1 MIFIGIDLGTSAVK
15 LIAMKE
21 KRQNSQN
28 RFKGI
33 SPVFSEIRLVRA
45 KSRGLVLGRNVG
57 TL

>member
-28 RFKGI
+28 RFRNI
-33 SPVFSEIRLVRA
+33 PCIFRNPVGPSKIPRIGSRA
-45 KSRGLVLGRNVG
+45 
-57 TL
+57 